1 MLHYTVLLCSIMYSI
16 PRNCFWF
23 WASSKLWG
31 LWRVII
37 RKKGAHF
44 YFAQNVSIRTFSSNA
59 PSFGPKAASTSWGHR
74 SRGTFLFMTFF
85 HWVQQFPNS
94 HLFNDPKT
102 LMYHQEPA
110 GWTKNFSKS
119 SYNRESLSFS
129 YKYHIF
135 LETIFLA
142 PSSKKPGIRQIKTV
156 FEKKW
161 RFSRQILSS
170 VEFSDKFLRI
180 FAD

>member
-1 MLHYTVLLCSIMYSI
+1 MAPLGSAVL
-16 PRNCFWF
+16 
-23 WASSKLWG
+23 
-31 LWRVII
+31 
-37 RKKGAHF
+37 
-44 YFAQNVSIRTFSSNA
+44 FAENVSIRNFLK
-59 PSFGPKAASTSWGHR
+59 G
-74 SRGTFLFMTFF
+74 GTFLFMTFF
-85 HWVQQFPNS
+85 HWIVQQFPNS

-156 FEKKW
+156 FEKK
-161 RFSRQILSS
+161 
-170 VEFSDKFLRI
+170 
-180 FAD
+180 